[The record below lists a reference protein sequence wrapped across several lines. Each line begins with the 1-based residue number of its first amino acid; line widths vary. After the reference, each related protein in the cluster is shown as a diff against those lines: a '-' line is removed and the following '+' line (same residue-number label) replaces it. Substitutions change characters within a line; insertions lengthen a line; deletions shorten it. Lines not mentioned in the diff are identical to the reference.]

1 MQAISQVSGDL
12 QRRYHDDDEQC
23 RGHPVVVLVVA
34 GLDTLV
40 EGVIRASNPIKGAAV
55 LDAALRE
62 LTELS
67 RVNAAFLS
75 VMLVNTGGLGGAGPG
90 PGPGPG
96 LGNRGERSLS
106 SLLPSLLQKTLDQGV
121 DRHLLVSKVEGR
133 SSGRV
138 VEVIKD
144 RVGSGLGMKCVLD
157 R

>member
-12 QRRYHDDDEQC
+12 QRRYHDDDEQ
-23 RGHPVVVLVVA
+23 RRDHPVVVLVVA

-62 LTELS
+62 LTQLS

-133 SSGRV
+133 SSRRV
-138 VEVIKD
+138 MEVIKD
-144 RVGSGLGMKCVLD
+144 RVGSGSGMKCVLD